1 MVEKPQAARR
11 RNQKPPRS
19 KTPDEHGQVTHVRY
33 GAAVVQRICERLAMG
48 ESVFQMGNAEG
59 MPACSTIYTWQKRY
73 PDFAEKV
80 AQARE
85 QGADYLAGLA
95 LEVAAAATKDTVQQ
109 DRLYVNTLMRHAALQ
124 APRAWGGKAAAKEAA
139 KPQQVEVIFRVR
151 HFEKAIGPDGKA
163 FVREIRPEGEA

>member
-11 RNQKPPRS
+11 RVQKPPRT
-19 KTPDEHGQVTHVRY
+19 KTPDEHGQVTQVRY
-33 GAAVVQRICERLAMG
+33 GAPVVQRICERLALG
-48 ESVFQMGNAEG
+48 ESVFQLGNGDG

-109 DRLYVNTLMRHAALQ
+109 DRLFVNTLMRHAALQ
-124 APRAWGGKAAAKEAA
+124 APRTWGGKSAKGEA
-139 KPQQVEVIFRVR
+139 KPQQVEVIFSVR

-163 FVREIRPEGEA
+163 YVREILPEDEA